1 MRRYS
6 RAAWQKQ
13 ASKHIKSK
21 TSRAELK
28 MCVIPRLVG
37 EEVQTRL
44 MTEEDRSSTSESE
57 ILIFF
62 VCGMW

>member
-1 MRRYS
+1 MERYS
-6 RAAWQKQ
+6 LAWQKQ

-37 EEVQTRL
+37 EEVQTRRL
-44 MTEEDRSSTSESE
+44 MTRGGGPVVDVRK
-57 ILIFF
+57 
-62 VCGMW
+62 